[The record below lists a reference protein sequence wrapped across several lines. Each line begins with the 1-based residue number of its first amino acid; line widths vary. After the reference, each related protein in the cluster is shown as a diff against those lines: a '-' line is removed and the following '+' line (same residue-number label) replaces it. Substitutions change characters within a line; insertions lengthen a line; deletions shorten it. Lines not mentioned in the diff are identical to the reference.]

1 MNLILN
7 ATTRGMTKIQSECVF
22 SGGAVLAEGP
32 VWDERTQQL
41 YWIDIERGR
50 ICRFDPDSKSNQEWI
65 LGTRV
70 GFAVLTDQGDMLA
83 GTQEGL
89 IRFSCQTGTS
99 SSYATVE
106 TDLPKNRFNDGK
118 VDPQG
123 RLWAGTMS
131 VEEAE
136 GAGSLYRVTGT
147 ESIVR
152 QVSSVTISNGLAW
165 TADSSTVYYIDSP
178 TRRVDAFDFA
188 ADSGEL
194 SNRRTAI
201 ALEEGIGYPDGMTI
215 DSEDMIWVALWEG
228 WGVGRFNPKTGEM
241 VAKVEVPVACV
252 TSCCFGGANQ
262 DELYITTASRDLKGE
277 DRPKQPDAGGIFV
290 ARPGVKG
297 TPSLR
302 FKG

>member
-1 MNLILN
+1 MNLIGK
-7 ATTRGMTKIQSECVF
+7 ATTPGMTKIQSECVF

-32 VWDERTQQL
+32 VWDERAQQL

-50 ICRFDPDSKSNQEWI
+50 ICRFDPGSRSNQEWI

-70 GFAVLTDQGDMLA
+70 GFAVLTEQGDMLA

-89 IRFSCQTGTS
+89 IRFSCETGTS
-99 SSYATVE
+99 SLYANVE
-106 TDLPKNRFNDGK
+106 SDLPSNRFNDGK
-118 VDPQG
+118 VDLQG

-131 VEEAE
+131 VDETE
-136 GAGSLYRVTGT
+136 GAGSLYRVTASD
-147 ESIVR
+147 SITR
-152 QVSSVTISNGLAW
+152 QVDSVTISNGLAW

-178 TRRVDAFDFA
+178 TRRVDAFDFSA
-188 ADSGEL
+188 ESGEI

-215 DSEDMIWVALWEG
+215 DAEDMIWVALWEG

-252 TSCCFGGANQ
+252 TSCCFGGPNF
-262 DELYITTASRDLKGE
+262 DELYITTASRDLKEE

-297 TPSLR
+297 TSSIR